1 MTSYFSYF
9 SPVPAF
15 PSYTGPYVVG
25 SIDVEIPVAELESP
39 SPAPD
44 ESISTIQYRIFYP
57 CEPESSSKAQTVNWV
72 PVPQRSH
79 LSAFSRFAG
88 AGSVLAEF
96 VSFIPRLLHYIQI
109 PVHKNAPLRQPDT
122 STSRWPVMIFSHGLG
137 GSRNA
142 YSQIIGSIASHGMIV
157 IAPEH
162 RDGSTPVSYIRAVP
176 STETTTEK
184 VDPQVGKKVV
194 DYVRISHTPSPEVE
208 QQRNAQLRTRLWE
221 MGLVHDSLI
230 KLDNGMS
237 LTNLNSSS
245 ITLSPFKD
253 KMDVHTPG
261 KITFAGHSF
270 GGATVTQ
277 LVKST
282 FYSPLT
288 SSAPASYTPL
298 FTPSSR
304 SSIAEQITPQTPLI
318 LLDVWCF
325 PLRAESTRWLWDKP
339 FPCYSTGG
347 PGGAALLAVE
357 SQAFFKWRE
366 HLQATKRLLSP
377 DPSSTSP
384 HQNFNDSEGREIPT
398 PNFYYAAS
406 SAHLSQS
413 DFGILFPWFTKR
425 FMAVQEPERIM
436 RLNVR
441 AVLQTLRNCGIEV
454 SKTSHA
460 DMELEDD
467 KAATTD
473 DDTAILSS
481 ELRGWNFISTDL
493 SEGEAEASKLM
504 GKTPS
509 SVDPSDAVIRN
520 EVLENRKGK
529 EVTT

>member
-1 MTSYFSYF
+1 
-9 SPVPAF
+9 
-15 PSYTGPYVVG
+15 
-25 SIDVEIPVAELESP
+25 
-39 SPAPD
+39 
-44 ESISTIQYRIFYP
+44 
-57 CEPESSSKAQTVNWV
+57 
-72 PVPQRSH
+72 
-79 LSAFSRFAG
+79 
-88 AGSVLAEF
+88 
-96 VSFIPRLLHYIQI
+96 
-109 PVHKNAPLRQPDT
+109 
-122 STSRWPVMIFSHGLG
+122 MIFSHGLG
-137 GSRNA
+137 GSRNT

-162 RDGSTPVSYIRAVP
+162 RDGSTPVSYIRGVP

-184 VDPQVGKKVV
+184 ADPRVGKKVV

-208 QQRNAQLRTRLWE
+208 EQRNAQLRIRLWE

-230 KLDNGMS
+230 KLDNGIS

-245 ITLSPFKD
+245 VSLASFSQ

-270 GGATVTQ
+270 GGATVAQ
-277 LVKST
+277 FVKST

-288 SSAPASYTPL
+288 SSAPPNYTPL

-304 SSIAEQITPQTPLI
+304 SSIAEQITAKTPLI

-325 PLRAESTRWLWDKP
+325 PLRAETTRWLWDKP
-339 FPCYSTGG
+339 FPCYTPGG
-347 PGGAALLAVE
+347 PGGAGLLAVE
-357 SQAFFKWRE
+357 SQAFFRWRE

-384 HQNFNDSEGREIPT
+384 HQPYQDSEGNEISK

-425 FMAVQEPERIM
+425 FMAVEEPERIM
-436 RLNVR
+436 RLNMR
-441 AVLQTLRNCGIEV
+441 AVLQTLRSCGIEV

-460 DMELEDD
+460 DMEMEDD

-473 DDTAILSS
+473 DDTTIFSRVV
-481 ELRGWNFISTDL
+481 RGWNYISTDL
-493 SEGEAEASKLM
+493 SDDEAEASGLM
-504 GKTPS
+504 GKTAS
-509 SVDPSDAVIRN
+509 SVDPGDAVIKN
-520 EVLENRKGK
+520 EILDKRQDVQA
-529 EVTT
+529 TA